1 MHAHL
6 EFASNSF
13 VTVYHDCRVKYVD
26 IENLSVTGIYVSSMD
41 AGCDAA
47 NQPKMIASVILS
59 GTAKAG
65 SGGPSIGLVD
75 IGVSENAYLFRVAL
89 PGIRR
94 NESNLKCDIQH
105 NGTVHIKGVVTI
117 DAGILKDSCS
127 VFQMR
132 VQQLCPPGP
141 FTISFKLPG
150 PVDPR
155 LFCPNFRNDGVLEVA
170 VMKYRVPSVPTNGV
184 PPL

>member
-1 MHAHL
+1 MDVEAL
-6 EFASNSF
+6 RSWWYEGL
-13 VTVYHDCRVKYVD
+13 K
-26 IENLSVTGIYVSSMD
+26 LSGDLGGSMD
-41 AGCDAA
+41 ACDSAS
-47 NQPKMIASVILS
+47 QPKLKPLVILS
-59 GTAKAG
+59 GTAKEGSAG
-65 SGGPSIGLVD
+65 PPIGLVD

-105 NGTVHIKGVVTI
+105 NGTVHIKGVVTV
-117 DAGILKDSCS
+117 DAGMLKDSSS

-170 VMKYRVPSVPTNGV
+170 VMKYRPPSAPTNGV

>member
-1 MHAHL
+1 MR
-6 EFASNSF
+6 N
-13 VTVYHDCRVKYVD
+13 D
-26 IENLSVTGIYVSSMD
+26 
-41 AGCDAA
+41 
-47 NQPKMIASVILS
+47 
-59 GTAKAG
+59 
-65 SGGPSIGLVD
+65 GGMLFCD
-75 IGVSENAYLFRVAL
+75 IGNYVVHLFF
-89 PGIRR
+89 PG
-94 NESNLKCDIQH
+94 NLKCDIQH
-105 NGTVHIKGVVTI
+105 NGTVHIKGVVTV
-117 DAGILKDSCS
+117 DAGMLKDSSS

-170 VMKYRVPSVPTNGV
+170 VMKYRPPSAPTNGV